1 MSYTQKKPN
10 MHISYGG
17 ESVQQH
23 KKNLIDDNPL
33 AKHAS
38 ALKMQEDHYGSP
50 FHLMDGKKT
59 KKEKATGSGDDYT
72 ILPKNTLD
80 KEAGKTKGG
89 SLTVDKNKILPTTKM
104 DTTGVKDSDKFASST
119 LGKSSDSKSK
129 STDSKPSAPKYK
141 SGSEGRKAEYDA
153 KGWKYD
159 DTIKG
164 YNRDGSK
171 KEVESVKPEKKTKT
185 AGPETI
191 KATKVLETAKSDA
204 KEGQAGRQDSRKAKR
219 ISKRANRVNKREDIR
234 KGRWAAKDAGLKGKA
249 KRDAIKTAKAAAKK
263 KQREANK

>member
-23 KKNLIDDNPL
+23 KKNLINDNPL

-50 FHLMDGKKT
+50 FHLIDGKK
-59 KKEKATGSGDDYT
+59 KKKDKKDLD
-72 ILPKNTLD
+72 IIPIPKVDTPELD
-80 KEAGKTKGG
+80 K
-89 SLTVDKNKILPTTKM
+89 M
-104 DTTGVKDSDKFASST
+104 DSKST
-119 LGKSSDSKSK
+119 STDSKSK
-129 STDSKPSAPKYK
+129 PTDSKPSAPKYK

-171 KEVESVKPEKKTKT
+171 KATSTPAPVSTT
-185 AGPETI
+185 GPETI
-191 KATKVLETAKSDA
+191 KAEVKLKTAKSDA
-204 KEGQAGRQDSRKAKR
+204 KEGQAGRQDTRKAKR
-219 ISKRANRVNKREDIR
+219 ISKRANRVSKREDIR
-234 KGRWAAKDAGLKGKA
+234 KGRQAAKDAGLKGKA

>member
-171 KEVESVKPEKKTKT
+171 KATSTPAPVSTT
-185 AGPETI
+185 GSETI
-191 KATKVLETAKSDA
+191 KAKEVLKTAKSDA
-204 KEGQAGRQDSRKAKR
+204 KEGQAGRQDTRKAKR
-219 ISKRANRVNKREDIR
+219 ISKRANRVSKREDIR
-234 KGRWAAKDAGLKGKA
+234 KGRQAAKDAGLKGKA

>member
-38 ALKMQEDHYGSP
+38 ALKMQKDQHDAP
-50 FHLMDGKKT
+50 FHLN
-59 KKEKATGSGDDYT
+59 KKEED
-72 ILPKNTLD
+72 
-80 KEAGKTKGG
+80 
-89 SLTVDKNKILPTTKM
+89 VNK
-104 DTTGVKDSDKFASST
+104 KDE
-119 LGKSSDSKSK
+119 SKSK
-129 STDSKPSAPKYK
+129 PTDSKPSAPKYK

-171 KEVESVKPEKKTKT
+171 KEVKSVKPEEKPKTD
-185 AGPETI
+185 GPKTI
-191 KATKVLETAKSDA
+191 KAKEVLKTAKSDA
-204 KEGQAGRQDSRKAKR
+204 KEGQAGRQDTRKAK
-219 ISKRANRVNKREDIR
+219 SVTKRAKRVTKREEIR
-234 KGRWAAKDAGLKGKA
+234 KGRQAAKDAGLKGKA
-249 KRDAIKTAKAAAKK
+249 KREAIRAAKKAAKK
-263 KQREANK
+263 KQKA

>member
-38 ALKMQEDHYGSP
+38 ALKMQEDHHGSP
-50 FHLMDGKKT
+50 FHALGEVKPKKKKKKDLEVIPYKKT
-59 KKEKATGSGDDYT
+59 DTPE
-72 ILPKNTLD
+72 LD
-80 KEAGKTKGG
+80 KM
-89 SLTVDKNKILPTTKM
+89 DK
-104 DTTGVKDSDKFASST
+104 DVK
-119 LGKSSDSKSK
+119 SKSK
-129 STDSKPSAPKYK
+129 STDSKSKPSAPKYK

-171 KEVESVKPEKKTKT
+171 KEVKSVKPEEKPKTD
-185 AGPETI
+185 GPKTI
-191 KATKVLETAKSDA
+191 KAKEVLKTAKSDA
-204 KEGQAGRQDSRKAKR
+204 KEGQVGRQDTRKAKR
-219 ISKRANRVNKREDIR
+219 ISKRAKRVSKREDIR
-234 KGRWAAKDAGLKGKA
+234 KGRQAAKDAGLKGKA

>member
-23 KKNLIDDNPL
+23 KKNLINDNPL

-38 ALKMQEDHYGSP
+38 AIQMQEDQYDTP
-50 FHLMDGKKT
+50 FHLIDGKKKKKDNT
-59 KKEKATGSGDDYT
+59 SEDIINKPFKGGRIDISKSKKEE
-72 ILPKNTLD
+72 LP
-80 KEAGKTKGG
+80 
-89 SLTVDKNKILPTTKM
+89 
-104 DTTGVKDSDKFASST
+104 
-119 LGKSSDSKSK
+119 SDSKSK
-129 STDSKPSAPKYK
+129 PTDSKPSAPKYK

-171 KEVESVKPEKKTKT
+171 KATSTPAPVSTT
-185 AGPETI
+185 GSETI
-191 KATKVLETAKSDA
+191 KAKEVLKTAKSDA
-204 KEGQAGRQDSRKAKR
+204 KEGQAGRQDTRKAKR
-219 ISKRANRVNKREDIR
+219 ISKRANRVSKREDIR
-234 KGRWAAKDAGLKGKA
+234 KGRQAAKDAGLKGKA